1 MPVCSRLESW
11 SVRAAGDVLRF
22 NAVPHRNATMPV
34 DFARLLGRL
43 MPGWRISE
51 SGGTVTGRAPS
62 GWDEDVQARAET
74 ILDLIET
81 SVTIKDDHVDGSHA
95 LRMHQVRDEE
105 TGEWVHS
112 DIGKLVRAAKSYR
125 EWSSGDRRAAVRLA
139 DEMLY
144 WIEAMPPYSA
154 ADMIVPAPSTNP
166 DKEYDLPAFIAQYLS
181 SRISK
186 PIVAI
191 QSSNEKAQKDLP
203 ESEKTSARDLARQ
216 YRVTG
221 DVRAKAVL
229 VLDDIYESGGTVDAV
244 ALALRAAGTRYIFA
258 LTATKTA
265 KYCNGLTPNT
275 ENWPMEA

>member
-1 MPVCSRLESW
+1 MPACSRLES
-11 SVRAAGDVLRF
+11 SPVRAAGDVLRF
-22 NAVPHRNATMPV
+22 RAMPHRNATMPV
-34 DFARLLGRL
+34 GFARLLSQL

-51 SGGTVTGRAPS
+51 SGGIVTGRAPS
-62 GWDEDVQARAET
+62 GWDEDMRARAEA
-74 ILDLIET
+74 ILYLLET
-81 SVTIKDDHVDGSHA
+81 SVTIRDRHADGTYA
-95 LRMHQVRDEE
+95 LRMHQAKDEE
-105 TGEWVHS
+105 TGEWVYS

-125 EWSSGDRRAAVRLA
+125 AWNPGDRRAAVRLA

-144 WIEAMPPYSA
+144 WIEAMPPYAA
-154 ADMIVPAPSTNP
+154 ADVIVPAPSTNP
-166 DKEYDLPAFIAQYLS
+166 NKEYDLPAFITQYLS
-181 SRISK
+181 PRISK

-203 ESEKTSARDLARQ
+203 ESEKASARDLARQ

-221 DVRAKAVL
+221 DVRAKVAL

-244 ALALRAAGTRYIFA
+244 ALALRAAGAKSIVS

-265 KYCNGLTPNT
+265 KYCNGLTPST